1 MTGDREGQAWLPHG
15 EESWGTRSGTEVRSP
30 IQRWRQQAG
39 GRNKSLMFLATC
51 PLAGVESCPE
61 WNPHTDTGSCP
72 HQAWLLC
79 WLSGGRRETQDRM
92 EGGRWSLPRL
102 RPPERFLQPHEAP
115 LRSRTCHFWSQG
127 LLSTSC
133 SSTLRFPPPH
143 PHHCR
148 ALPRRALPSGGL
160 LPHALGV
167 FIQHFTCFLLSTY
180 HRV

>member
-1 MTGDREGQAWLPHG
+1 MTERAKRGFLMER
-15 EESWGTRSGTEVRSP
+15 R
-30 IQRWRQQAG
+30 AG
-39 GRNKSLMFLATC
+39 GQDQELKSGLPFKDGGNRQEAEMSLMLLATC

-72 HQAWLLC
+72 HLAWLLC

-143 PHHCR
+143 PHHCQ
-148 ALPRRALPSGGL
+148 PVQL
-160 LPHALGV
+160 LCQNGH
-167 FIQHFTCFLLSTY
+167 
-180 HRV
+180 